1 MNQNFYKKVFALVLP
16 MALQNLINVGVMAA
30 DVIMLGRVGET
41 VLSGASLGG
50 QTYFILS
57 LILFGTTSGAAVLIA
72 QYWGKQDTKTIE
84 KIIGIAMMLSI
95 VCSLFFA
102 VVTFFIP
109 DKIMFLFSSEAD
121 VIAEGSKYLKIIA
134 LTYPIS
140 AFTMVYLNLI
150 KSIEKVVISTI
161 VYACSLLVNVCANA
175 VLIFGLFGFPAMGIR
190 GAAIGTL
197 IARMVELCIVLIYS
211 IKWNQTVKVRL
222 KYCINPD
229 KTLIKDFFHYSG
241 PVIVNEL
248 FWGVGYSANAA
259 IVGHLGSSAVAANSV
274 AHVARQLATV
284 IVFGIGNATAIMI
297 GKAIGEKRE
306 DLASEYAKKFI
317 RLSLIFGAIGGAV
330 ILLVRPLVIAGLHF
344 EGTTASYMNTFMFM
358 MSYYVIGQS
367 LNTVCIV
374 GIFRAGGDTRFG
386 LILDIATMWTGSIL
400 FGAIAA
406 FVFKFP
412 VEVVYFIL
420 LSDELIKIPL
430 SLWRYRQKKWL
441 KNVTR

>member
-1 MNQNFYKKVFALVLP
+1 M
-16 MALQNLINVGVMAA
+16 
-30 DVIMLGRVGET
+30 
-41 VLSGASLGG
+41 
-50 QTYFILS
+50 
-57 LILFGTTSGAAVLIA
+57 
-72 QYWGKQDTKTIE
+72 
-84 KIIGIAMMLSI
+84 
-95 VCSLFFA
+95 
-102 VVTFFIP
+102 
-109 DKIMFLFSSEAD
+109 
-121 VIAEGSKYLKIIA
+121 
-134 LTYPIS
+134 
-140 AFTMVYLNLI
+140 
-150 KSIEKVVISTI
+150 
-161 VYACSLLVNVCANA
+161 
-175 VLIFGLFGFPAMGIR
+175 
-190 GAAIGTL
+190 
-197 IARMVELCIVLIYS
+197 
-211 IKWNQTVKVRL
+211 
-222 KYCINPD
+222 
-229 KTLIKDFFHYSG
+229 
-241 PVIVNEL
+241 NEL

-274 AHVARQLATV
+274 AHVTRQLATV

-430 SLWRYRQKKWL
+430 SLWRYRQRKWL